1 MSLFEREPYSVECV
15 AGSDVAVLRGVMRL
29 PTPAAYDALFAPAR
43 ALIESGRPSTIDLT
57 GVSFLNSSGIRALAS
72 LVLLARDRGAPL
84 QMIADDGIPWQ
95 KKTLA
100 SFRSISPSLRIA
112 SR

>member
-1 MSLFEREPYSVECV
+1 MSLFEREQYSVECGP
-15 AGSDVAVLRGVMRL
+15 GSDVAVLRGIMRL
-29 PTPAAYDALFAPAR
+29 ATPAAYDALFAPLR
-43 ALIESGRPSTIDLT
+43 ALIESGRPATVDLT

-72 LVLLARDRGAPL
+72 LVLLAKERGTPL
-84 QMIADDGIPWQ
+84 QMITDDSIPWQ

-112 SR
+112 PR

>member
-1 MSLFEREPYSVECV
+1 MSLFERERYSVEYA

-29 PTPAAYDALFAPAR
+29 ATPAAYDALFGPLR
-43 ALIESGRPSTIDLT
+43 TLVESGRPSTVDLSE
-57 GVSFLNSSGIRALAS
+57 VSFLNSSGIRALAS
-72 LVLLARDRGAPL
+72 VVLLAKERGTPL
-84 QMIADDGIPWQ
+84 QMITDDSIPWQ

-112 SR
+112 PR